1 MVTSL
6 PLEVLKTLAAL
17 WHVVAFAGGFAF
29 VWQSY
34 RALLGQ
40 IPHEPRWGKFIRKA
54 DIHLWLSGFVIIGLG
69 ILSSG
74 LLHYLSNPKLWTK
87 SLLILVW
94 LIATQTMRRYAMPRF
109 KAGIRTPMLLTAAI
123 SLGCWSYGAF
133 LGVAK
138 GLAYGA
144 LPFTVLVSGFLLT
157 LSASLVLTF
166 LLDQQR
172 PTQARA

>member
-74 LLHYLSNPKLWTK
+74 LAHYLSNPKLWTK

-109 KAGIRTPMLLTAAI
+109 RAGNRFPMLLTAAI

-138 GLAYGA
+138 GLAYGSV
-144 LPFTVLVSGFLLT
+144 PFISLASGFMLTLLVSL
-157 LSASLVLTF
+157 ALTF
-166 LLDQQR
+166 LLSGRGQGFS
-172 PTQARA
+172 RA